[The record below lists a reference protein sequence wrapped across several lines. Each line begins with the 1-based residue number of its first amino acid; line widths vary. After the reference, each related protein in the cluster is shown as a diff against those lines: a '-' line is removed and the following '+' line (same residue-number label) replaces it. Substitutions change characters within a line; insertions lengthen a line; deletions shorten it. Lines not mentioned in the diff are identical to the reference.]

1 MQLNRPRS
9 ALLGVSLPASSF
21 SSQFSTMRFSYHLHT
36 AAHNSNSATQRTG
49 EFIAA
54 FVCVKQGSSG
64 AAACFLLHLTWSF
77 TGSSRTWCQTEV
89 ARPLSESA
97 VLEQEHMEDTG
108 SSAPDWLTCNKV
120 NQEAW
125 MNL

>member
-49 EFIAA
+49 
-54 FVCVKQGSSG
+54 
-64 AAACFLLHLTWSF
+64 
-77 TGSSRTWCQTEV
+77 SSRTWCQTEV

-108 SSAPDWLTCNKV
+108 SSAPDCLTCNKV

>member
-9 ALLGVSLPASSF
+9 TLLGVSLPAPSF

-36 AAHNSNSATQRTG
+36 AAHNSAIQRTG

-54 FVCVKQGSSG
+54 FVSVKQGSSG
-64 AAACFLLHLTWSF
+64 AAACFLLHPTWSF

-108 SSAPDWLTCNKV
+108 SSALDRLTCNKV